1 MKAKKLSSS
10 SSSHIT
16 STISKKVKTTKSS
29 ISIPSSPTGKRTML
43 HSLGH
48 IHKFSSDFQ
57 TISQNLIAAAT
68 NDNALTD
75 PSQCNTHLNNFI
87 LPAKEARFIILNPCI
102 TVSGTV
108 IYTDY
113 FNPDGDANF
122 NIVLDPQYKNMLGPG
137 QYTPAFFLKFR
148 SGTALHVEVPCQGPV
163 TSTTPFNVGACN
175 GYDGPNFKPVLP
187 KMGQH
192 VMVTGRYLIE
202 PPELPGGITEI
213 HPVSS
218 IRF

>member
-1 MKAKKLSSS
+1 VKAKKLSSS
-10 SSSHIT
+10 SSHIT
-16 STISKKVKTTKSS
+16 STTSSAKKRTTRSS
-29 ISIPSSPTGKRTML
+29 TSIPSTTDRTKL
-43 HSLGH
+43 H
-48 IHKFSSDFQ
+48 FSSDFQ

-68 NDNALTD
+68 QDNAITD
-75 PSQCNTHLNNFI
+75 PSQCNTHLNDFI

-122 NIVLDPQYKNMLGPG
+122 NIVLDSQYENMLGPG
-137 QYTPAFFLKFR
+137 QYSQAFFQKFY

-163 TSTTPFNVGACN
+163 TSPKPFNVGACE

-218 IRF
+218 VRILS